1 MEKSKENT
9 DKVNVTCRMD
19 REDVEFLD
27 QLGEYMD
34 RDRSY
39 LVKYAVAR
47 LKAEHQWQ
55 VEQVELARKE
65 VADGKFLTEEELL
78 ADVKT
83 W

>member
-65 VADGKFLTEEELL
+65 VADGKFLTEDQLL
-78 ADVKT
+78 ADVNT

>member
-65 VADGKFLTEEELL
+65 VADGKFLTEDELL